1 VERSYPGTEFCVD
14 IVVKGRKTEVPER
27 FRKHVAE
34 KLKLEKIQKLDGKVI
49 SLDVEVSKEPNP
61 RQADRCDRV
70 EITLRSRGPVIR
82 AEAAASDPYAALDLA
97 ADKLEARL
105 RKQHDKRYTRRGN
118 GRISAAEVA
127 DHVPGAATLNGNGSV
142 VHDEEPDSVPTKKIG
157 SLEVMGEGPLVVR
170 EKTHVAAPMTLD
182 QALYE
187 MELVGHDF
195 YLFVDSE
202 TKEPSVVY
210 RRHAYDY
217 GVIHLSTDPMVA
229 QAGAD
234 APSGALGG

>member
-1 VERSYPGTEFCVD
+1 VD

-34 KLKLEKIQKLDGKVI
+34 KLKLEKIQKLDGKVM

-61 RQADRCDRV
+61 RQADRSDRV

-105 RKQHDKRYTRRGN
+105 RKQHDKRHTRRGT
-118 GRISAAEVA
+118 GRLSAAEVA
-127 DHVPGAATLNGNGSV
+127 DRVPGAATLNGDGTLV
-142 VHDEEPDSVPTKKIG
+142 REEEESDGVPTKKMG
-157 SLEVMGEGPLVVR
+157 PLEVKGEGPLVVR

-229 QAGAD
+229 QPPSAEAG
-234 APSGALGG
+234 GALGG

>member
-1 VERSYPGTEFCVD
+1 MD

-105 RKQHDKRYTRRGN
+105 RKQHDKRHTRRGA
-118 GRISAAEVA
+118 GRLSAAEVA
-127 DHVPGAATLNGNGSV
+127 DSVPDAATLNSNGSV
-142 VHDEEPDSVPTKKIG
+142 VHEDQSDGVPTKKIG
-157 SLEVMGEGPLVVR
+157 SLEVVGEGPLVVR

-217 GVIHLSTDPMVA
+217 GVIHLNTDPMVA
-229 QAGAD
+229 QAASA
-234 APSGALGG
+234 APGGALGG

>member
-1 VERSYPGTEFCVD
+1 MD

-82 AEAAASDPYAALDLA
+82 AEASANDPYAALDLA

-105 RKQHDKRYTRRGN
+105 RKQHDKRYTRRGT

-127 DHVPGAATLNGNGSV
+127 DRVPDAATLNGNGSV
-142 VHDEEPDSVPTKKIG
+142 VHDDEPESVPTKKVG
-157 SLEVMGEGPLVVR
+157 PLEVMGEGPLVVR
-170 EKTHVAAPMTLD
+170 EKSHVAAPMTLD

-217 GVIHLSTDPMVA
+217 GVIHLNTDPMVA
-229 QAGAD
+229 QAGST
-234 APSGALGG
+234 APGGALGG